1 LVSVIPIRQLEQKIP
16 LPDNP
21 QITLHIA
28 GIALAIFSILVS
40 FCADESDVAGS
51 YFELLTE
58 QQGLPVKPFDPL
70 EELRRL
76 RRRLAARMQQED
88 VREEICTDTTN
99 VSYSEPV
106 SLGAVVNQVDCIKK
120 SLAVL
125 HRSRIHM
132 KPPYKGIF
140 RGGRKLEDQRQ
151 MPPAIPRYTE
161 PPRGEMTETVNT
173 VLTAL
178 GIVGIVF
185 GILSFYRGWEGDLS
199 LGSLV
204 CTSGAA
210 IVAIGISGRCLASR
224 CDLSVTEKR

>member
-1 LVSVIPIRQLEQKIP
+1 VS
-16 LPDNP
+16 
-21 QITLHIA
+21 
-28 GIALAIFSILVS
+28 
-40 FCADESDVAGS
+40 GS

-76 RRRLAARMQQED
+76 REGLAARMQPTE
-88 VREEICTDTTN
+88 VREEIRFKTPDILYN
-99 VSYSEPV
+99 EPV
-106 SLGAVVNQVDCIKK
+106 SFDAVVNQVDRIKK
-120 SLAVL
+120 SLTVL
-125 HRSRIHM
+125 HRSRIHDR
-132 KPPYKGIF
+132 PTHRGIF
-140 RGGRKLEDQRQ
+140 RNVRKLERQ
-151 MPPAIPRYTE
+151 KQTPKIIPRCTE
-161 PPRGEMTETVNT
+161 THQGGTMETVNA

-185 GILSFYRGWEGDLS
+185 GILSFYRGWESDLS

-224 CDLSVTEKR
+224 SDS